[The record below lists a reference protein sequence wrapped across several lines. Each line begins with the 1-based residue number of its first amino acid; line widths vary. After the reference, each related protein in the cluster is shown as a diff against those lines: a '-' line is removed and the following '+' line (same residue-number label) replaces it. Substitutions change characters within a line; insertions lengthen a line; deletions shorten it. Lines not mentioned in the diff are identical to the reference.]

1 MFRLKGV
8 LKKIRMSSLY
18 TRNGDDG
25 FTGLLGAGRVA
36 KSDERIEAL
45 GAIDEITSVLGL
57 ARSLCKTRESANL
70 LIQIQRDLYLLM
82 SEVATTPNHAET
94 FRRINAQHIV
104 WLEEQIAQLENVV
117 DIPQEFIIPGD
128 TPSAA
133 ALDLARTV
141 TRRAERQVVKLWHK
155 QQISNQNILQ
165 YLNRLSSFCF
175 VLELYEN
182 QQSGFQHPTLA
193 KNE

>member
-1 MFRLKGV
+1 
-8 LKKIRMSSLY
+8 MSFFF

-36 KSDERIEAL
+36 KSDDRIEAL
-45 GAIDEITSVLGL
+45 GAIDEVTSVLGL

-70 LIQIQRDLYLLM
+70 LIRIQHDLYLLM
-82 SEVATTPNHAET
+82 AEVAATPDNAEH
-94 FRRINAQHIV
+94 FRRIDAQRIV
-104 WLEEQIAQLENVV
+104 WLEEQIDQLQNVV
-117 DIPQEFIIPGD
+117 NIPQEFIIPGD

-141 TRRAERQVVKLWHK
+141 TRRAERRVAKLWHEK
-155 QQISNQNILQ
+155 QLGNQSILQ

-175 VLELYEN
+175 ILELYEN
-182 QQSGFQHPTLA
+182 QQSGFEQPTLA